1 MVLTLF
7 LLQCWNI
14 ILCDYES
21 TLSKFSVGNKN
32 KYIIDGLSWNLN
44 LYDHESTLSKFSVEN
59 KNKYIIEGFID
70 WFINLFRISGIFLFE

>member
-1 MVLTLF
+1 
-7 LLQCWNI
+7 
-14 ILCDYES
+14 
-21 TLSKFSVGNKN
+21 VGNKN
-32 KYIIDGLSWNLN
+32 KYIIEGLSWNLN